1 MWNVSAGLFR
11 EFAGEGM
18 IVTLFLLAVIWL
30 WVTEKRK
37 EIKIV
42 FVYMPVTVLAIFLF
56 PVTAKIMDVVLGEEI
71 YYRFMWLWPIVPTI
85 AYATVQLWRAVKEQS
100 RILVVVVISLII
112 ILSGKLMYTN
122 ENYSIAENQYHVPQV
137 VVDICDDIR
146 IDGREIIVLF
156 PKELLQ
162 YVRQYDAT
170 ICMPYGREALV
181 YAWVGARNE
190 LFFVMEE
197 NFPIKVEQAAKY
209 ASESGCHYVVIRAAD
224 ELDGAF
230 EDFGYEL
237 FGAYGDYLVYK
248 DPSKYFGMWK

>member
-56 PVTAKIMDVVLGEEI
+56 PVTAKIMDAVLGEEI

-122 ENYSIAENQYHVPQV
+122 ENYSIAENQYHVPQA

-146 IDGREIIVLF
+146 IDGREIMWCSDPAFWGKSSPVLF
-156 PKELLQ
+156 PAIGNVKNNE
-162 YVRQYDAT
+162 T
-170 ICMPYGREALV
+170 EIYGRKIKLTKH
-181 YAWVGARNE
+181 GFARDNE
-190 LFFVMEE
+190 FKLL
-197 NFPIKVEQAAKY
+197 NSTK
-209 ASESGCHYVVIRAAD
+209 R
-224 ELDGAF
+224 
-230 EDFGYEL
+230 
-237 FGAYGDYLVYK
+237 GDSV
-248 DPSKYFGMWK
+248 